1 MEKIPTIFEREVGGS
16 NLAIDVKARGID
28 WFWDGEG
35 VATRKWDGEPVLVQN
50 RKLYKRL
57 VLRRVQEL
65 HVEFIPCGPP
75 DPVTG
80 TRVGWTPVTDA
91 PGDIWF
97 HSAPLPIVN
106 GTYELIGPRVRNN
119 PERVSKQMFV
129 MHGLNTLKGVPRDY
143 AGLKD
148 FLRVTDLEGVVWW
161 RGDNSYC
168 KIKKTDFGF
177 KR

>member
-1 MEKIPTIFEREVGGS
+1 MDKIPTIFEREVGRS
-16 NLAIDVKARGID
+16 NLVIDLPAKGIN

-35 VATRKWDGEPVLVQN
+35 VATRKWDGEAVMVRN

-57 VLRRVQEL
+57 NVRRIQE
-65 HVEFIPCGPP
+65 VNFEFIPCGVP

-80 TRVGWTPVTDA
+80 MRVGWTPVTDA

-97 HSAPLPIVN
+97 HDVAVPAID
-106 GTYELIGPRVRNN
+106 GTYELIGPRIKSNA
-119 PERVSKQMFV
+119 ERLSKQMLV
-129 MHGLNTLKGVPRDY
+129 MHGIHILKGVPRDY

-148 FLRVTDLEGVVWW
+148 YLRVMDIEGIVWW
-161 RGDNSYC
+161 RGDDSRC
-168 KIKKTDFGF
+168 KVKKIDFGF